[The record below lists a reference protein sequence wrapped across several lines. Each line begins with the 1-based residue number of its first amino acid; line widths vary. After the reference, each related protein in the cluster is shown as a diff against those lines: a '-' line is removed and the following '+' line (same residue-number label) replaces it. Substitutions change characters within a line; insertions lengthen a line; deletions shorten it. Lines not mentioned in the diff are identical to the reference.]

1 MDILVIR
8 SLCFGKG
15 EIPTIRSV
23 SKPWVDHRGIWFE
36 VEITYNGTFQAS
48 VDTKLNLMK
57 LKKEEA
63 QQQKDEMYK
72 EVTVNYHSGTLI
84 TQIGWR
90 PKKKNL
96 IIENFLCTY

>member
-1 MDILVIR
+1 MDMIVIR

-23 SKPWVDHRGIWFE
+23 SKPWIDHRGIWFE

-48 VDTKLNLMK
+48 VDTKLNLMR

-63 QQQKDEMYK
+63 QQQQNEVYK
-72 EVTVNYHSGTLI
+72 KVIINYYSGISITLI
-84 TQIGWR
+84 
-90 PKKKNL
+90 
-96 IIENFLCTY
+96 C

>member
-1 MDILVIR
+1 MDMLVIR

-15 EIPTIRSV
+15 EIPTIRKV

-36 VEITYNGTFQAS
+36 LDIVYSGTFQAS

-63 QQQKDEMYK
+63 QRQKEEMYY
-72 EVTVNYHSGTLI
+72 EVIYIIFAYYIYLYTLI
-84 TQIGWR
+84 I
-90 PKKKNL
+90 KD
-96 IIENFLCTY
+96 

>member
-23 SKPWVDHRGIWFE
+23 SKPWIDHRGIWFE

-63 QQQKDEMYK
+63 QQQKNEVYK
-72 EVTVNYHSGTLI
+72 EVTFNYYSGTSI
-84 TQIGWR
+84 TQDCYKQ
-90 PKKKNL
+90 KK
-96 IIENFLCTY
+96 

>member
-1 MDILVIR
+1 MDMLVIR

-15 EIPTIRSV
+15 EIPMIHRV

-36 VEITYNGTFQAS
+36 LEIVYHGTFHAS

-63 QQQKDEMYK
+63 RQQKEHM
-72 EVTVNYHSGTLI
+72 
-84 TQIGWR
+84 
-90 PKKKNL
+90 
-96 IIENFLCTY
+96 